1 MASFDVHKRE
11 NEVLSVEVTKFE
23 SFTTLCVSL
32 GKDTAT
38 FYLGADDL
46 ELIREALASAEFRD
60 TVL

>member
-1 MASFDVHKRE
+1 MAGFDVHKRE
-11 NEVLSVEVTKFE
+11 DEVLSVEVTKFA

-32 GKDTAT
+32 GNNTAK
-38 FYLGADDL
+38 FFLGADDL